1 MKFHDFSPF
10 YRSSEGIKDKVS
22 GDRLLDNPL
31 VADVQSGAS
40 YRFDGTDDSVD
51 LGTFTSIDQ
60 GNRTATFWVKS
71 SMADNDYTY
80 LADIEGS
87 GGKRV
92 IYAWNGDVA
101 GKLSMRCNNG
111 SANSWVSFGSA
122 PNDGEWH
129 HLAFI
134 ADGTSVSCYVD
145 GVQSSATGTQVSPIT
160 FTPTHARIASYMSG
174 GGSHFDGEIRQVRLH
189 NRALSADEV
198 RAAYSGQAVS
208 YEYRDDGL
216 SGYGVNV
223 ERIPSASNRTFASG
237 IGNWSAVSI
246 TPTNDSSALKFTQT
260 AAYSVSAPIGS
271 MTFGERGYLS
281 SVYFADFQIGRRY
294 RLTFD
299 AKATTA
305 GSKLYS
311 SIQGNGAHIAEEA
324 HTLTTSFATY
334 NYEFL
339 VPTGCNPTQYFIFA
353 LDAAEAYWLDN
364 VSCVQIGCVA
374 EYLPTGINSTQW
386 VDTSGNGLTG
396 TTSTATAVNHEV
408 GSLTM
413 VDNIVMANGK
423 GIDFSATSDATGKTS
438 EVLDDYEEGTW
449 TPVAIGASSNPS
461 APSTA
466 VGKYTKI
473 GRLVTVDFYVGW
485 PSTGA
490 SAGSGNLSISGLPF
504 NSAASG
510 YNAASG
516 VVAYASEW
524 GTGQKGAPSS
534 LYIQAD
540 TDDIKV
546 RVADSDIGNK
556 TAYAVSD
563 ANAADIQ
570 NNTLLAGSMTYRVT
584 D

>member
-10 YRSSEGIKDKVS
+10 YRSSEGIKAKVS

-40 YRFDGTDDSVD
+40 FKFDGSDDYVIVNDSSQVWHGED
-51 LGTFTSIDQ
+51 WTYSL
-60 GNRTATFWVKS
+60 WVKTTS
-71 SMADNDYTY
+71 NSEQLIELKHDAGANVNNHTGIFMNADGTISCTVYQTAVTSNT
-80 LADIEGS
+80 ITQTNT
-87 GGKRV
+87 
-92 IYAWNGDVA
+92 I
-101 GKLSMRCNNG
+101 
-111 SANSWVSFGSA
+111 
-122 PNDGEWH
+122 NDGEWH
-129 HLAFI
+129 HLAWSHENTATNGNVFYI
-134 ADGTSVSCYVD
+134 D
-145 GVQSSATGTQVSPIT
+145 GVAVNSNTSSLTLSATYRRLYIGINRNDTDNS
-160 FTPTHARIASYMSG
+160 FNSA
-174 GGSHFDGEIRQVRLH
+174 FDGEIRQVRIH
-189 NRALSADEV
+189 NRALTAAEV
-198 RAAYSGQAVS
+198 RASYNGQAVGF
-208 YEYRDDGL
+208 EYVGASQAELVTNGAFAADSDWLKNSNWTITGGEAD
-216 SGYGVNV
+216 SNGVV
-223 ERIPSASNRTFASG
+223 ASSNRIYQDVGLESG
-237 IGNWSAVSI
+237 KSYRYSFDWVRDSGTALVFEHYDGSSFTEVVSISGAGSGTETGVFTVSGATNGLIYFGVTGNW
-246 TPTNDSSALKFTQT
+246 D
-260 AAYSVSAPIGS
+260 G
-271 MTFGERGYLS
+271 
-281 SVYFADFQIGRRY
+281 QI
-294 RLTFD
+294 
-299 AKATTA
+299 
-305 GSKLYS
+305 
-311 SIQGNGAHIAEEA
+311 
-324 HTLTTSFATY
+324 
-334 NYEFL
+334 
-339 VPTGCNPTQYFIFA
+339 
-353 LDAAEAYWLDN
+353 DN
-364 VSCVQIGCVA
+364 VTCVQIGCVA
-374 EYLPTGINSTQW
+374 EYLPTGISATKWINGSG
-386 VDTSGNGLTG
+386 TSGLDG
-396 TTSTATAVNHEV
+396 TVTSATAINHEV

-413 VDNIVMANGK
+413 VDDIVMASGK